1 MRGNLTL
8 LERGRL
14 PSMRVTRTRK
24 DQVADRPSLLFS
36 GLSRGLTTGS
46 GPAGRQHN
54 CFGLLPH
61 ASKSRRMKES
71 CSRSKGP
78 HTFMSLKASCSLKS
92 PQLGPIR
99 CQSGRGLL
107 DHPGC
112 WLPDSMPGV
121 EAFNR
126 RCGSI
131 PQGSSKHPSHGQIV
145 STSQRRAVQV
155 DEFSGHGVA
164 QFFFNSK
171 MRRASS
177 SSSV

>member
-1 MRGNLTL
+1 
-8 LERGRL
+8 
-14 PSMRVTRTRK
+14 
-24 DQVADRPSLLFS
+24 
-36 GLSRGLTTGS
+36 
-46 GPAGRQHN
+46 
-54 CFGLLPH
+54 
-61 ASKSRRMKES
+61 MKES

-99 CQSGRGLL
+99 CQSGRGLW

-164 QFFFNSK
+164 QFFQLEDATREFFLK
-171 MRRASS
+171 RIGRRFTRRARSGNLHFPHR
-177 SSSV
+177 VGNRAHLVVGRNETRR